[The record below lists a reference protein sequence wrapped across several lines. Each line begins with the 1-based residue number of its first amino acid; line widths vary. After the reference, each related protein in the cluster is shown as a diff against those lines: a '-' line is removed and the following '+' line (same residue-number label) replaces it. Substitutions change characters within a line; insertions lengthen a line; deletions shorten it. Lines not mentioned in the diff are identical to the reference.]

1 MEKDLLYQYRAPTFP
16 NYFRLENLETYILA
30 SKIYVTQL
38 KVASTLAGSCKFK
51 AFAEFVD

>member
-38 KVASTLAGSCKFK
+38 KVASMHGSCRFK
-51 AFAEFVD
+51 ALAEFVD